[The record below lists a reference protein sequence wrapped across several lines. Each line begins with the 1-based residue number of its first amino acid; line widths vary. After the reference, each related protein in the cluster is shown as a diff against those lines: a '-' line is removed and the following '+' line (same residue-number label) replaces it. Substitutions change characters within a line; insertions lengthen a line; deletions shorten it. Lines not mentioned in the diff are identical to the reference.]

1 MGDRSPGRGAETN
14 AERLVDA
21 SPDALI
27 ALTIDG
33 TVLSWNR
40 AAEAIFGYRADEM
53 IGRSL
58 DEELVPPEARDAA
71 REAHREVLATGSAV
85 FQTVQRAK
93 DGRLVPV
100 DATMRLATMPG
111 LDPIIAIHETVVTPR
126 EARHDQRAFA
136 SKLSELIE
144 AVPDAIVIVDQEGVI
159 QLVNAETERLF
170 GYSRDELSS
179 RPVELL
185 LPERLF
191 APGSAPRLPASGIEL
206 CGVRKDGSA
215 FPVEISVRPLETED
229 GILVSSAI
237 RDITARKQLEQRM
250 REANRMKSELLA
262 HMSHE
267 LRTPLNAIIGFAAL
281 MYQGKLGPM
290 APQHHEYL
298 GDILTSSRHLLGV
311 INDALDLAKID
322 AGKIEL
328 RPEEVELGAVVC
340 EVRHV
345 LRELAARKRLAVE
358 TVVDAGLGPVR
369 VDPRRIKQVLYNF
382 LANAI
387 ELTPEGGR
395 ITIGV
400 AAEGEGSFRLSV
412 RDTGI
417 GIAPEDLPK
426 LFVEFQQLDVRS
438 RRKYPGTGLGLALT
452 KSIVEAHGGRVEVES
467 TPGAGSTFS
476 AVVPKIAASAVQG
489 K

>member
-1 MGDRSPGRGAETN
+1 MGDRSSGRGADMIT
-14 AERLVDA
+14 ARLVDA

-27 ALTIDG
+27 ALRIDG
-33 TVLSWNR
+33 TVVAWNR

-58 DEELVPPEARDAA
+58 DEALVPPEAREAA
-71 REAHREVLATGSAV
+71 RDAHREVLATGSAV
-85 FQTVQRAK
+85 FQAVRRAK

-100 DATMRLATMPG
+100 DASMRLTTMPG
-111 LDPIIAIHETVVTPR
+111 LDPIIAIHEKVVIPR
-126 EARHDQRAFA
+126 EARRVLA
-136 SKLSELIE
+136 SRLSELIE

-159 QLVNAETERLF
+159 QLVNAQTESLF
-170 GYSRDELSS
+170 GYSRDELVS

-191 APGSAPRLPASGIEL
+191 APGSAPRLRASGLEL

-215 FPVEISVRPLETED
+215 FPVEISLSPLETED
-229 GILVSSAI
+229 GTLVSSAI
-237 RDITARKQLEQRM
+237 RDVTARKQLEQRM

-262 HMSHE
+262 NMSHE

-281 MYQGKLGPM
+281 MHQGKVGPM
-290 APQHHEYL
+290 APQHHEYV

-311 INDALDLAKID
+311 INDALDLAKIE

-328 RPEEVELGAVVC
+328 RPEEVELGAVVG
-340 EVRHV
+340 EVRDV

-358 TVVDAGLGPVR
+358 IAVEPGLGRVR
-369 VDPRRIKQVLYNF
+369 VDPRRVKQVLYNF

-387 ELTPEGGR
+387 EHTPEGGR
-395 ITIGV
+395 ITIGA
-400 AAEGEGSFRLSV
+400 AAEGAGSFRLSV

-417 GIAPEDLPK
+417 GIAPEDLSR
-426 LFVEFQQLDVRS
+426 LFVEFQQLDASS
-438 RRKYPGTGLGLALT
+438 RRKHQGTGLGLALT
-452 KSIVEAHGGRVEVES
+452 KSIVEAHGGHVEVES
-467 TPGAGSTFS
+467 TPGTGSTFS
-476 AVVPKIAASAVQG
+476 AIVPRVAAAAAEG

>member
-1 MGDRSPGRGAETN
+1 MGDRSSGRGAEMI

-27 ALTIDG
+27 ALTIEG
-33 TVLSWNR
+33 RVLSWNR
-40 AAEAIFGYRADEM
+40 AAEAIFGYRADEV
-53 IGRSL
+53 IGKSL

-71 REAHREVLATGSAV
+71 REAHREVLATGAAF
-85 FQTVQRAK
+85 FQTVRRAK
-93 DGRLVPV
+93 DGRIVPV
-100 DATMRLATMPG
+100 DASMRLATMPG
-111 LDPIIAIHETVVTPR
+111 LDPIIVIHEKVVTRR
-126 EARHDQRAFA
+126 EARHDQRALAPKFY
-136 SKLSELIE
+136 ELIE
-144 AVPDAIVIVDQEGVI
+144 AAPDAIVIVDQEGVI
-159 QLVNAETERLF
+159 QLVNAQAESLF
-170 GYSRDELSS
+170 GYTRDELVS

-191 APGSAPRLPASGIEL
+191 APGSAPRLRTSGLEL
-206 CGVRKDGSA
+206 CGVRKGGSA
-215 FPVEISVRPLETED
+215 FPVEISLSPLETED

-281 MYQGKLGPM
+281 MHQGKVGPM

-311 INDALDLAKID
+311 INDALDLAKIE

-328 RPEEVELGAVVC
+328 RPEEVELGAVVG
-340 EVRHV
+340 EVRDV

-358 TVVDAGLGPVR
+358 TVVEPGLGRVR
-369 VDPRRIKQVLYNF
+369 VDPRRVKQVLYNF

-400 AAEGEGSFRLSV
+400 AAEGAGSFRLSV

-426 LFVEFQQLDVRS
+426 LFVEFQQIDASS
-438 RRKYPGTGLGLALT
+438 RRKHQGTGLGLALT
-452 KSIVEAHGGRVEVES
+452 KSIVEAHGGHVEVES

-476 AVVPKIAASAVQG
+476 AIVPRVAATAVEG